1 MLLSGLSFSA
11 ASLAPEVIEPKS
23 EDQEE
28 LLQDTIKDGYALSTF
43 LGTMSGLFLTL
54 AAIPTPSG
62 NTRAINDNI
71 SSYNEN
77 VSLTIESGDASGS
90 YTMNMK
96 LIADKCSDQVIDSFM
111 KRADTEKDRIKDVGD
126 QRNEENEQSSVQA
139 QVESSRLLSDAHP
152 FQVPVEPDIAPEEL
166 LSEEGT

>member
-90 YTMNMK
+90 YTMT
-96 LIADKCSDQVIDSFM
+96 LSADKCSDQAIDSFM

-126 QRNEENEQSSVQA
+126 QRNEENEQSSVQV
-139 QVESSRLLSDAHP
+139 QVESSRLLPDAHP